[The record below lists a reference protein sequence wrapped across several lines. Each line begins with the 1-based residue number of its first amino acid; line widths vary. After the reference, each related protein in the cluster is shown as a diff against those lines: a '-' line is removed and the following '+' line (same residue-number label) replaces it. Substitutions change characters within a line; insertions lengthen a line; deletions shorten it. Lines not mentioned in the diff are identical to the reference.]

1 VILLDTHALVWWVAD
16 PKRIPAKARRAV
28 DSAVKS
34 SESLAVSS
42 ISIWEIAMLV
52 ARKRLAFT
60 IDAESWIA
68 SVEALPFFTFV
79 PVDNRIAVRSV
90 ELEKFPHRDP
100 ADRIIVATA
109 LGLGALVVTADARLR
124 EYKPLATVWD

>member
-1 VILLDTHALVWWVAD
+1 
-16 PKRIPAKARRAV
+16 
-28 DSAVKS
+28 
-34 SESLAVSS
+34 
-42 ISIWEIAMLV
+42 MLV

-60 IDAESWIA
+60 IDTDSWIT

-90 ELEKFPHRDP
+90 QLDEFPHRDP

-109 LGLGALVVTADARLR
+109 LGLGATVVTADTRLR
-124 EYKPLATVWD
+124 GYRPLATVWD